1 VVERQP
7 RERRAGVGAADD
19 GSHLLERKQAGQELG
34 EELGGARRELRGLHH
49 HAVAGGERRDQ
60 RHDREVERIVPRADD
75 ADDAD
80 RLVQDG
86 GASRPELA
94 ADRHPLRPHPAPQ
107 MVARVADRRQ
117 HRKDF
122 GKFRLVARAMAEIC
136 RDHLSD
142 APALVPDRA
151 GEPCQVS
158 AALFE
163 RGRAGAQERRAL
175 RFQDHAHLGV
185 RRRRHGPLDKLLLQR
200 FLHRASSYLIYYYEK

>member
-1 VVERQP
+1 MMP
-7 RERRAGVGAADD
+7 TT
-19 GSHLLERKQAGQELG
+19 
-34 EELGGARRELRGLHH
+34 
-49 HAVAGGERRDQ
+49 
-60 RHDREVERIVPRADD
+60 PTW
-75 ADDAD
+75 
-80 RLVQDG
+80 LVQDAG
-86 GASRPELA
+86 PCRHELE
-94 ADRHPLRPHPAPQ
+94 ADRHPLRPHASPQ
-107 MVARVADRRQ
+107 VTACVADCRQ

-158 AALFE
+158 AALLE

-200 FLHRASSYLIYYYEK
+200 LLHRASSYLM